1 MSIRLRLFVEN
12 PDEILHASMGGAGA
26 VIQLQRDTVEAF
38 STPVD
43 VTTVAIVAA
52 TRSYITYDS
61 VGTSATWYRTRYET
75 SAGAG
80 VSDWS
85 AAFLPGMVGYCY
97 LDDVK
102 QRIDRTGDTTD
113 DELFSEYI
121 DEATDYIRGYLGRDL
136 IDTALTHTYD
146 GSDAV
151 RNRRCLLIPRGVRS
165 LSLLETAATT
175 GASFTTVTA
184 GTYFLRPTTQ
194 DRTPGWPATELWLS
208 DVAGN
213 LTQFPDGYDNVRLT
227 GTFGFATVP
236 QRVQEVALN
245 LVVRMYASR
254 QAGQSDLIGSGG
266 AGGSPMVSAFL
277 SRRDKE
283 SLDSFRGLNVG

>member
-1 MSIRLRLFVEN
+1 MSVVLRLFCEN
-12 PDEILHASMGGAGA
+12 PDEILNTGHSGAGA

-43 VTTVAIVAA
+43 VSTTAIV
-52 TRSYITYDS
+52 TLVRSYTVYDS

-75 SAGAG
+75 AAGAG
-80 VSDWS
+80 TSDWS
-85 AAFLPGMVGYCY
+85 AAFQVGTTGYCD
-97 LDDVK
+97 LADVK
-102 QRIDRTGDTTD
+102 QRLDRTGDTTD
-113 DELFSEYI
+113 DELFAEYI

-136 IDTALTHTYD
+136 IDTALIHTYD

-151 RNRRCLLIPRGVRS
+151 RNRRCLLVPRGVRS

-208 DVAGN
+208 DQSS
-213 LTQFPDGYDNVRLT
+213 TQFPAGFDNVRLT

-236 QRVQEVALN
+236 ARVQEVALN

-266 AGGSPMVSAFL
+266 EGGSPMVSAFL